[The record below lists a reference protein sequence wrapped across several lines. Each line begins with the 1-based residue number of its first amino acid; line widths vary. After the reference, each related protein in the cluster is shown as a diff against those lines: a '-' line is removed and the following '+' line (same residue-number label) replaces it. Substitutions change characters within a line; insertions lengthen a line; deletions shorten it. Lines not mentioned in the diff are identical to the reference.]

1 MGQKAEIMKVTE
13 FNIEIARFNMV
24 EQQIRPWEVFDKQV
38 LDLMGS
44 SPRHEYV
51 PRAYKNL
58 AFADMHI
65 PLSKEREIMP
75 PKVEAR
81 LLQAL
86 EVQSS
91 DKILEIG
98 TGCGYL
104 SSLLA
109 ALGAHVYSVDTDP
122 AFTALAADNLSRHG
136 IDNVTLETG
145 NALDGWGQHGP
156 YDVIV
161 LNGSVPVLPEAL
173 LKNLSIGGRMVAVIG
188 KSPVMEAKLFQRVG
202 DRSIS
207 DVVLFETDLAPLPGA
222 EAPRRFEF

>member
-1 MGQKAEIMKVTE
+1 MKD
-13 FNIEIARFNMV
+13 FNIDSARFNMV
-24 EQQIRPWEVFDKQV
+24 EQQIRPWEVFDRTV
-38 LDLMGS
+38 LDLMGK

-65 PLSKEREIMP
+65 PLNREREIMP

-86 EVQSS
+86 EIQCG
-91 DKILEIG
+91 DRILEVG

-104 SSLLA
+104 TSLLA
-109 ALGAHVYSVDTDP
+109 TLGGHVYSIDSQ
-122 AFTALAADNLSRHG
+122 AQFTAMAADNLSRHG

-145 NALDGWGQHGP
+145 DALEGWPSHAP

-161 LNGSVPVLPEAL
+161 LNGSVQALPDGL
-173 LKNLSIGGRMVAVIG
+173 LKSLNIGGRLVAVIG
-188 KSPVMEAKLFQRVG
+188 KSPVMEAKLYQRVG
-202 DRSIS
+202 EKAFS
-207 DVVLFETDLAPLPGA
+207 DVSLFETDLAMLPGA